1 MQKIFRIKKRASLL
15 MKFDLKMKLTTL
27 FLIVSFF
34 QLQAAG
40 TYAQKTKVSLDLKNV
55 SLGTVLD
62 KIESLSDFKFIYTA
76 DEVDYK
82 KNVTVKANNER
93 IYSILQKLFLD
104 TPIIYKVLDKQ
115 IILKRDTSKKEKKST
130 EVLQKFQVSGGI
142 FDASGAPLPG
152 ASVLEKG
159 TSNGTQSDF
168 DGKFTLNLSNE
179 NAVLIVSFISFKT
192 VEIPVD
198 GRKSIKITLQED
210 TKLLEEVVVV
220 GYGTQKKATL
230 SGAVSSLKGDELK
243 NVPVTNVSQGIAGRI
258 PGVVAISNGGEPGYD
273 GATLRIRGVNTFGD
287 SSPLIVVDGVPGRS
301 LERIDP
307 NTIESVSVLKD
318 ASAAIYGAQAA
329 NGVILITTK
338 RGKTGKPMVQLSLNK
353 GYSQPTRLPKMTN
366 AAEYATLLN
375 EVDKYANR
383 PERYSADDLQ
393 KYQDGSDPWGHPNT
407 DWYKETLKNLSAQN
421 NANLSIS
428 GGTEDVKY
436 FVSISSKSQ
445 DGFYKNSATKYEQYD
460 FKSNLDLKVNKYAS
474 LYVNTTAR
482 MEDRNFSSR
491 SAENI
496 FRMIMRSKPNQ
507 PAYWPN
513 GLPGP
518 DVEFGDNPV
527 VITTDATGYNRDKRY
542 VLNSDFGLNLKIPG
556 VEGLSVKANASLD
569 KTFRFNKI
577 WETPWYLYTWDQTS
591 YDANGEPLL
600 IKGQKGFSDPRLTE
614 SMEDNQRILVS
625 GVVNYS
631 KTFLEDHNIN
641 LLAGVEK
648 ITGKGDSFNAFRR
661 NFISTSIDQLF
672 AGGQDQIN
680 NSGSGYQN
688 ARLNYFGKVNY
699 SYRDKY
705 LAEFLWRYQASYIF
719 EKSSRYGFFPGVS
732 LGYVL
737 SKENFWQKTF
747 PVINFAK
754 LRMSYGKTGN
764 DLIAPYQYL
773 ASYSFNNLLFID
785 NGGATKNQGLYE
797 GVVPNTGVTWETAT
811 QSNVGIDLH
820 FFDGKLALTTDYF
833 INKRDDILWARNA
846 SVPSTAGLS
855 LPAENIGK
863 FKNQGLDFSLD
874 YKNKSNDFSYSVG
887 INGVFTKNKILFWDE
902 APGTPDYQQTTGKPL
917 GAGLFY
923 QAIGVFKDQ
932 AAVDAYPH
940 WGGARPGDIIFLDYN
955 EDGKIDGNDRVRND
969 KTGAPTFTGGLNF
982 DMSYKGFDFALLFQG
997 AAGGVF
1003 YETTESGDFAN
1014 YLKSFHDNRW
1024 TEDNPNASF
1033 PRTYNRTSE
1042 YWVNQ
1047 QNTFWLH
1054 KTDYIRLKSI
1064 ELGYTIPKSF
1074 TSKYYIEN
1082 LRIYTN
1088 AFNLLTYSP
1097 GMKDYDPENT
1107 NGSGYNYPLNKVFN
1121 FGLSVTF

>member
-1 MQKIFRIKKRASLL
+1 MQKIFRIKKRTSLL
-15 MKFDLKMKLTTL
+15 MQFDLKMKLTTL
-27 FLIVSFF
+27 FLIVSIF

-40 TYAQKTKVSLDLKNV
+40 TYAQKTKVSIDLKNV

-93 IYSILQKLFLD
+93 IYSILQKLFSD
-104 TPIIYKVLDKQ
+104 THIIYKVLDKQ
-115 IILKRDTSKKEKKST
+115 IILKQNKATNEKKST
-130 EVLQKFQVSGGI
+130 EVLQKFQVSGGV
-142 FDASGAPLPG
+142 FDTNGAPLPG
-152 ASVLEKG
+152 ASILEKG

-168 DGKFTLNLSNE
+168 DGKFTLNLSNK
-179 NAVLIVSFISFKT
+179 NAVLVVSFIAFKT
-192 VEIPVD
+192 VEIPVE
-198 GRKSIKITLQED
+198 GRQSIKITLQED

-273 GATLRIRGVNTFGD
+273 GATLRIRGTNTFGD

-307 NTIESVSVLKD
+307 TTIESVSVLKD

-353 GYSQPTRLPKMTN
+353 GYSKPTKLPKMAN

-375 EVDKYANR
+375 EVDRYANR
-383 PERYSADDLQ
+383 PERYSADDIQ

-407 DWYKETLKNLSAQN
+407 DWYKETLKKLSAQN
-421 NANLSIS
+421 NANISIS

-436 FVSISSKSQ
+436 FVSISNKSQ

-474 LYVNTTAR
+474 LYINTTAR

-518 DVEFGDNPV
+518 DIEFGDNPV

-556 VEGLSVKANASLD
+556 VEGLSVKTSASLD
-569 KTFRFNKI
+569 KTFRFNKT
-577 WETPWYLYTWDQTS
+577 WQTPWYLYTWDQTS

-600 IKGQKGFSDPRLTE
+600 VKGQKGFSDPRLTE

-625 GVVNYS
+625 GLINYS
-631 KTFLEDHNIN
+631 KTIAADHNIN

-661 NFISTSIDQLF
+661 NFISTAIDQLF

-680 NSGSGYQN
+680 NSGSGYQD

-737 SKENFWQKTF
+737 SKEDFWQKKF

-754 LRMSYGKTGN
+754 LRVSYGKTGN

-811 QSNVGIDLH
+811 QSNIGIDLH

-833 INKRDDILWARNA
+833 INKRDNILWARNA

-874 YKNKSNDFSYSVG
+874 YKNKSNDFSYSIG

-902 APGTPDYQQTTGKPL
+902 APGTPDYQQTTGNPL

-923 QAIGVFKDQ
+923 QAIGIFKDQ

-940 WGGARPGDIIFLDYN
+940 WGGARPGDVIFKDYN

-969 KTGAPTFTGGLNF
+969 KTGTPTFTGGLNF
-982 DMSYKGFDFALLFQG
+982 DMSYKGFDFALLLQG

-1024 TEDNPNASF
+1024 TEDNPNASY

-1047 QNTFWLH
+1047 PNTFWLH

-1074 TSKYYIEN
+1074 TNKYFIEN
-1082 LRIYTN
+1082 LRLYAN